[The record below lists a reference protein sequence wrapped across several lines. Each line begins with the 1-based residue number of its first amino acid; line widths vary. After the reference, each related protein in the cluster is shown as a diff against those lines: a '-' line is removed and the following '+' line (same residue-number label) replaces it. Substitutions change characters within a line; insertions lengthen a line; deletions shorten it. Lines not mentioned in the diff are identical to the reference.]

1 MLSDA
6 CPEQLVSCLPLM
18 ELFTVPLPASD
29 VIIVFLAGR
38 VMQKK
43 LMSFKHPL
51 LLPEANPR
59 RRLLVEKGFSRIY

>member
-1 MLSDA
+1 
-6 CPEQLVSCLPLM
+6 
-18 ELFTVPLPASD
+18 
-29 VIIVFLAGR
+29 VFLAGR
-38 VMQKK
+38 IMQKK